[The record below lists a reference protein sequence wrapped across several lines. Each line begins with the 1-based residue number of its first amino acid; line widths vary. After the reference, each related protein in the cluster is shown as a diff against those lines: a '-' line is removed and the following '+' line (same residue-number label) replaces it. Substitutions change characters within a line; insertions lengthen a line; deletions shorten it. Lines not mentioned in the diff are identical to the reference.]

1 VAIHLGQMLPFAS
14 SGLTR
19 KKGGQP
25 YSFPIW
31 PCFRCG
37 FPGQAVASLPV
48 SPYLA
53 ISPLPGLKNII
64 K

>member
-1 VAIHLGQMLPFAS
+1 MLPFAS